1 MLEHFLQQL
10 HPSDGSA
17 AALAMAASI
26 LSSSSSSVAAID
38 AADLVVTA
46 RLVDSSISQPSASP
60 APFPS
65 SVVGLLF
72 LGRVYSFGGR
82 PRPRFVASD

>member
-1 MLEHFLQQL
+1 MLERFLQEL
-10 HPSDGSA
+10 HPRFGSA

-26 LSSSSSSVAAID
+26 RSSSSCSVAETD
-38 AADLVVTA
+38 AAALVVAA
-46 RLVDSSISQPSASP
+46 RMVDSSISQPPASP
-60 APFPS
+60 DPFPS

>member
-1 MLEHFLQQL
+1 MLERFLQQ
-10 HPSDGSA
+10 HHTKFGSA

-26 LSSSSSSVAAID
+26 LSSSSSSVAETS
-38 AADLVVTA
+38 AAALGVA
-46 RLVDSSISQPSASP
+46 ELMGDSSIRHPSASP

-72 LGRVYSFGGR
+72 LGRVDSFGGR
-82 PRPRFVASD
+82 PRPRFVASS